1 MLTVISPRY
10 LTACS
15 SIAEPKATS
24 SFSTEYCPRPLA
36 LVEPVAFMAPARRE
50 AGKTVTH
57 ERHIAVD
64 LSTPLSMG
72 SSFRFPLQ
80 SRESRREMLWG
91 AALLV
96 LLPGVGWLLN
106 MGHRVVIVH
115 RMQEGQ
121 LPWPAWRDYRGLLRH
136 GLMTLGGMLYYY
148 APGFA
153 LVYLSLTFGAAVLA
167 WLAGILLTIAT
178 IAIPGF
184 ISHYCRKF
192 DPAEIYDPV
201 RALRRCI
208 QGGRA
213 YWQAWWIALAAL
225 AISFSGL
232 LALGVGFLVTSVW
245 FWQVAGFSFASVFTQ
260 RFGLDSV
267 SPGAPPQDAGQAGCA
282 SRQMREMK

>member
-1 MLTVISPRY
+1 
-10 LTACS
+10 
-15 SIAEPKATS
+15 
-24 SFSTEYCPRPLA
+24 
-36 LVEPVAFMAPARRE
+36 
-50 AGKTVTH
+50 
-57 ERHIAVD
+57 
-64 LSTPLSMG
+64 MG

-80 SRESRREMLWG
+80 LRESRREMLWG

-106 MGHRVVIVH
+106 MGHRIMTVH
-115 RMQEGQ
+115 RMQQGQ
-121 LPWPAWRDYRGLLRH
+121 PPWRDYRDLLGH

-148 APGFA
+148 APGLA
-153 LVYLSLTFGAAVLA
+153 LIYLSRTVESALMA
-167 WLAGILLTIAT
+167 WFAGILLLIAT

-184 ISHYCRKF
+184 MSHYCRRF
-192 DPAEIYDPV
+192 DPAEIYDPS

-213 YWQAWWIALAAL
+213 YWKAWSIALAAF

-267 SPGAPPQDAGQAGCA
+267 ARGAPPHETGRADLALDRPAG
-282 SRQMREMK
+282 

>member
-1 MLTVISPRY
+1 M
-10 LTACS
+10 
-15 SIAEPKATS
+15 TS
-24 SFSTEYCPRPLA
+24 EEHL
-36 LVEPVAFMAPARRE
+36 
-50 AGKTVTH
+50 
-57 ERHIAVD
+57 AVD

-80 SRESRREMLWG
+80 SCESRREMFWG
-91 AALLV
+91 ATVLV

-106 MGHRVVIVH
+106 MGHRIVMVH
-115 RMQEGQ
+115 RMQQGQ
-121 LPWPAWRDYRGLLRH
+121 SPWPAWRDYRSLLRH
-136 GLMTLGGMLYYY
+136 GLMTLGGMVYYY

-153 LVYLSLTFGAAVLA
+153 LAYLSRTFGSSVLA
-167 WLAGILLTIAT
+167 WIAGILLLIAT

-184 ISHYCRKF
+184 MSHYCRKF
-192 DPAEIYDPV
+192 DPAEIYDPF

-213 YWQAWWIALAAL
+213 YWQAWSITLAAL

-232 LALGVGFLVTSVW
+232 LALGVGFLVTSIW

-267 SPGAPPQDAGQAGCA
+267 VRGGPPHGAGGPDAGIDKC
-282 SRQMREMK
+282 EE